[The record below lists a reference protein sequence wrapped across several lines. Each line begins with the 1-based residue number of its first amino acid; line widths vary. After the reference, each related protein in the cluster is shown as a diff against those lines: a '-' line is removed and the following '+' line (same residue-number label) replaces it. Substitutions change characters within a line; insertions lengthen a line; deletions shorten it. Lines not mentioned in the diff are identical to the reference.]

1 MFLDFFL
8 LLRNQ
13 KVPVTLKEYLDLLQA
28 LDKEVASYNIDDFYF
43 LARTIL
49 VKNEKHLDKFDALF
63 GVYFKGIEQ
72 IKSSDIYN
80 IPDEWLMKNGERL
93 FSKEELE
100 KIKSHGDLDD
110 LLERVKDLL
119 REQQERHQGGNKW
132 IGTGGT
138 SPFGAYG
145 YNPEGIRIGQNES
158 RHRRAVKVWDKRQF
172 KDLTDDVELETRNMK
187 MALRK
192 LRLLSREGKK
202 EEIDLDV
209 TIRTTSKNSGMLE
222 VEMVPSKKNV
232 IKVLLL
238 FDIGGSMDD
247 HIELCSQLFSAA
259 KYEFKHLEFYYF
271 HNCLYENVW
280 KDNIRR
286 WDDKVPTQSI
296 LNTFNDDYRII
307 FVGDASMSPYE
318 IFSKMGSV
326 EHYNDE
332 SGKTW
337 LERFTSKFSHFVW
350 LNPVPQTEWK
360 YTESIG
366 MLKKIM
372 KNRMYPLTLE
382 GIENAVKALKQK
394 AD

>member
-13 KVPVTLKEYLDLLQA
+13 KIPVTLKEYLDLLGA
-28 LDKEVASYNIDDFYF
+28 LDKEVVYYNIDDFYF
-43 LARTIL
+43 LSRTIL
-49 VKNEKHLDKFDALF
+49 VKNEKYLDTFDALF
-63 GVYFKGIEQ
+63 GAYFKGIEQ
-72 IKSSDIYN
+72 IKSADIYD
-80 IPDEWLMKNGERL
+80 IPDDWLRKNGERL

-100 KIKSHGDLDD
+100 KIQKHGDLDD
-110 LLERVKDLL
+110 LLDRVKELL
-119 REQQERHQGGNKW
+119 KEQQERHQGGNKW

-145 YNPEGIRIGQNES
+145 YNPEGIRIGQDES

-172 KDLTDDVELETRNMK
+172 KDLSDDVELETRNMK

-202 EEIDLDV
+202 EEIDLEG
-209 TIRTTSKNSGMLE
+209 TIRTTSKNAGMLE
-222 VEMVPSKKNV
+222 VEMVPKKKNIV
-232 IKVLLL
+232 KVLLL

-271 HNCLYENVW
+271 HNCLYENLW
-280 KDNIRR
+280 KDNTRR
-286 WDDKVPTQSI
+286 WDDKVPTETI
-296 LNTFNDDYRII
+296 LNTYNDDYRVL

-318 IFSKMGSV
+318 IFSRMGSV
-326 EHYNDE
+326 EHYNNE
-332 SGKTW
+332 AGKVW
-337 LERFTSKFSHFVW
+337 LERFINKFPHFVW
-350 LNPVPQTEWK
+350 LNPVPRNEWK

-366 MLKKIM
+366 MIKKIM
-372 KNRMYPLTLE
+372 KNRMVPLTLE
-382 GIENAVKALKQK
+382 GIGEAVDLLKKK

>member
-1 MFLDFFL
+1 MFIDFFL

-13 KVPVTLKEYLDLLQA
+13 KVPVTLREYLDLLNA
-28 LDKEVASYNIDDFYF
+28 LDKEVADYNIDDFYF
-43 LARTIL
+43 LTRTVL
-49 VKNEKHLDKFDALF
+49 VKNEKYLDTFDALF
-63 GVYFKGIEQ
+63 GAYFKGIEQ
-72 IKSSDIYN
+72 IKSSDIYD
-80 IPDEWLMKNGERL
+80 IPEEWLRKNGSRL

-110 LLERVKDLL
+110 LLDRVKDLL
-119 REQQERHQGGNKW
+119 KEQNERHQGGNKW

-145 YNPEGIRIGQNES
+145 YNPEGIRIGQDES

-172 KDLTDDVELETRNMK
+172 KDLSDDVELETRNMK

-202 EEIDLDV
+202 EEIDLDR
-209 TIRTTSKNSGMLE
+209 TIRTTSKNGGMLE

-232 IKVLLL
+232 VKVLLL

-247 HIELCSQLFSAA
+247 HIELCSQLFTAA
-259 KYEFKHLEFYYF
+259 KYEFKHLEFFYF
-271 HNCLYENVW
+271 HNCVYENVW
-280 KDNIRR
+280 KDNVRR
-286 WDDKVPTQSI
+286 WDDKLPTQNL
-296 LNTFNDDYRII
+296 LNTFNDDYRIL

-326 EHYNDE
+326 EHYNE
-332 SGKTW
+332 EAGKLW
-337 LERFTSKFSHFVW
+337 LERIINKFPHFVW
-350 LNPVPQTEWK
+350 LNPVPRNEWK

-366 MLKKIM
+366 MVKKIV
-372 KNRMYPLTLE
+372 KNRMFPLTIE
-382 GIENAVKALKQK
+382 GIGQAVAALKKK